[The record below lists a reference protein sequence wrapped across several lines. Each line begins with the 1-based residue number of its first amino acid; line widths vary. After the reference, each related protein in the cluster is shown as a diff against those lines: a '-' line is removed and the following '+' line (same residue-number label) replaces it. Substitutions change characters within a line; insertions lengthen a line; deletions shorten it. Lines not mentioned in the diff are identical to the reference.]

1 MKPAQFDYADPR
13 SVEDAVALLQQH
25 GADAKILAGGQ
36 SLVPLLN
43 MRLARPAV
51 IIDVG
56 KLRDLD
62 YIRDDGDALV
72 IGALTTQRSVERSE
86 LVAREH
92 PLLAATTRYIAH
104 PQIRNRGTFGGSIAH
119 ADPAAECPALA
130 VALDMQITVVGPGGA
145 RVIAAADFFVTY
157 LTTSLEQDE
166 ILTDVRV
173 PKLTPGTGW
182 SIQEVARR
190 HGDFAMA
197 GAICTLTLERGRCA
211 AARIALFGVGA
222 VPVRAPEAEQTIIG
236 QEPNAALFEEA
247 GARASAEISEPLADI
262 HGSSEFRRHLAGVM
276 TQRAL
281 TEAFSRAEAR

>member
-1 MKPAQFDYADPR
+1 MKPAQFEYEDPR
-13 SVEDAVALLQQH
+13 SVEDAVALLQRH
-25 GADAKILAGGQ
+25 GADVKLLAGGQ

-51 IIDVG
+51 VVDLGRVP
-56 KLRDLD
+56 DLD

-72 IGALTTQRSVERSE
+72 IGALATQRSVERSE
-86 LVAREH
+86 LVAREQ
-92 PLLAATTRYIAH
+92 PLLAATARHIAH

-130 VALDMQITVVGPGGA
+130 VALDMRITAVGPAGP

-166 ILTDVRV
+166 ILTEVRV

-190 HGDFAMA
+190 HGDFALA
-197 GAICTLTLERGRCA
+197 GAIVTLTLERGRCA
-211 AARIALFGVGA
+211 EARIALFGVGA
-222 VPVRAPEAEQTIIG
+222 VPVRAMQAEQTLIG
-236 QEPNAALFEEA
+236 REPNAALFEEA
-247 GARASAEISEPLADI
+247 GARASAEIGEPLSDI

-276 TQRAL
+276 AQRAL
-281 TEAFSRAEAR
+281 AEAFSRAEAR

>member
-1 MKPAQFDYADPR
+1 MKPAPFDYADPR
-13 SVEDAVALLQQH
+13 SVEDAVALLRQH

-51 IIDVG
+51 IVDVG

-62 YIRDDGDALV
+62 YIREDGDALV

-86 LVAREH
+86 LVAREQ
-92 PLLAATTRYIAH
+92 PLLAAATRYIAH

-130 VALDMQITVVGPGGA
+130 VALDMQITAVGPGGS
-145 RVIAAADFFVTY
+145 RVISAADFFVTY
-157 LTTSLEQDE
+157 LTTSLAQDE
-166 ILTDVRV
+166 ILTEVRV
-173 PKLTPGTGW
+173 PKLTPGAGW
-182 SIQEVARR
+182 SIQEMARR
-190 HGDFAMA
+190 HGDFAIA
-197 GAICTLTLERGRCA
+197 GAICTLTLEHGRCTE
-211 AARIALFGVGA
+211 ARIVLFGVGA
-222 VPVRAPEAEQTIIG
+222 VPVRAPEAEQTLIG
-236 QEPNAALFEEA
+236 QEPNAALFDEA
-247 GARASAEISEPLADI
+247 GARASAEISEPLSDI